1 MCATVRS
8 WWSLLGSNSSQE
20 GPWSHPWVF
29 HEVPSWAERIP
40 VAPSGSAHSK
50 QFQFLMEP
58 AQGVKFLQLV
68 QLKGMHFLIG
78 PPIGGIFIFFIFHSL
93 HYALAA
99 AVPPGTS
106 LEKVELS

>member
-40 VAPSGSAHSK
+40 VARGGSAHSK

-78 PPIGGIFIFFIFHSL
+78 PPIGGIFIFLFFIVCTMCWQLLSL
-93 HYALAA
+93 QGH
-99 AVPPGTS
+99 PWR
-106 LEKVELS
+106 K